1 MKKVL
6 WLIVCLM
13 TMVVSVNAQDDDM
26 YYGSKKTN
34 NSSSYWDNTISF
46 GGSVGFGK
54 LHIDRGNDV
63 NFYELEVMVYNT
75 FFSWGF
81 SDSDNNYNLYYNWQ
95 LGHYINI
102 VNFGKTSWNGGK
114 EHQIK
119 IAPLIEFINYVHV
132 DGHELHENTP
142 HHNCQVWVDTSEN
155 KPLDTF
161 TFGVGIL
168 YRYKSLYFSVKA
180 TNKSIK
186 GNIGLCMTF

>member
-13 TMVVSVNAQDDDM
+13 TMVVSVNAQDDM
-26 YYGSKKTN
+26 YYGDKKAN

-54 LHIDRGNDV
+54 LRIDRGNDV

-81 SDSDNNYNLYYNWQ
+81 SDSDNNHNLYYNWQ

-132 DGHELHENTP
+132 DGHELHENVP

-168 YRYKSLYFSVKA
+168 YRYKALYLSVNA
-180 TNKSIK
+180 TKKSIK
-186 GNIGLCMTF
+186 GNIGLCITF